1 MEPFE
6 PPLDP
11 PLQYTKVLGNLSL
24 YDRSYW
30 HLSAPTTAGNVF

>member
-11 PLQYTKVLGNLSL
+11 PLCYTMGHNMNAAVYVDQTFQG
-24 YDRSYW
+24 
-30 HLSAPTTAGNVF
+30 V

>member
-11 PLQYTKVLGNLSL
+11 PLYIYVATILLNTVITFE
-24 YDRSYW
+24 
-30 HLSAPTTAGNVF
+30 HPTTFAHD